1 MGSSNNIIKDYIQVN
16 WNNTSPSTPDNYNV
30 LFKIYYVKIGSKNNP
45 QYYINK
51 VNTILTNNPYNDKT
65 LFI

>member
-51 VNTILTNNPYNDKT
+51 VNIILTNNPYNDKT